1 MFQVVI
7 QSMNIN
13 MEEFVIKVVYQIH
26 HLINFQQKMFLEIK
40 SVQAI
45 VITINQI
52 LQMIKSVFLAA

>member
-1 MFQVVI
+1 
-7 QSMNIN
+7 MNIN

-26 HLINFQQKMFLEIK
+26 HLINFQQKIILEIK